1 MFRNRKVFLQYGGVV
16 ELSRLQANVMQLHRP
31 IITIFTLLEDLK
43 YLESCSKSL
52 RLIFNPASGQSMR
65 VCMKECWKS
74 PKRILQIQ
82 EFDEFQPLSE
92 LMNHEELFSAVY
104 LQIWIYAMR
113 NFHMLSNS
121 PRKDPGYPK
130 PQFKGTHPFF
140 AFRLALLARELGFEN
155 TLVDEILHE
164 NAYRNVAR
172 AVLSD
177 LLSVDTSISE
187 LEPTAILDRLGDSIK
202 DALERIHGPITI
214 EHPSVLE
221 STNNIVKLKRCGRPY
236 MQSHQ
241 NDRNHLYL
249 RQIVNLEEPSS
260 SITSIHV
267 KRAFIFNF
275 WGGFLS
281 GITTGAL
288 LASNRNPDHERDT
301 AEHSAGNQPTIRV
314 EQMEIDGSRSDTQAG
329 PERRKGT
336 NKRDH
341 ASAPMQ
347 NALEVG
353 PRETRAKAAKRL
365 VQDNGV
371 YNIFAI
377 TNNALIVGVDDH
389 NYQGSISFSVS
400 GSRYQLHFHKNL
412 VQSRII
418 DLSGSYNL
426 TDCIYL
432 RNGKSY
438 QNKQASQAFAL
449 SEGIANIVLVPK
461 NLGPANIIHQVIPE
475 VHSQLGDD
483 LFNILRRKLDRRTE

>member
-1 MFRNRKVFLQYGGVV
+1 
-16 ELSRLQANVMQLHRP
+16 
-31 IITIFTLLEDLK
+31 
-43 YLESCSKSL
+43 
-52 RLIFNPASGQSMR
+52 MR

-177 LLSVDTSISE
+177 LLS
-187 LEPTAILDRLGDSIK
+187 
-202 DALERIHGPITI
+202 
-214 EHPSVLE
+214 
-221 STNNIVKLKRCGRPY
+221 
-236 MQSHQ
+236 
-241 NDRNHLYL
+241 
-249 RQIVNLEEPSS
+249 
-260 SITSIHV
+260 
-267 KRAFIFNF
+267 
-275 WGGFLS
+275 
-281 GITTGAL
+281 GAL

-483 LFNILRRKLDRRTE
+483 LFNILRRKFDRRTE